1 MANEN
6 YSLNSRFFFFQL
18 FSNML
23 LNTIINNILKTSN
36 TVIVIF
42 DLDHIQLLN
51 QFALLLKVQASLY
64 FLYTVTEIVLVK
76 YWMRFI
82 LKRLVTM
89 DDAFIAFVLT
99 LENLTMSILFAIARV
114 MISDETIMPQFGS
127 AESRL

>member
-1 MANEN
+1 MKIMVRNVFP
-6 YSLNSRFFFFQL
+6 SFFQL

-23 LNTIINNILKTSN
+23 LNAIINNILKTSD
-36 TVIVIF
+36 TVMVIF
-42 DLDHIQLLN
+42 DLEHIR
-51 QFALLLKVQASLY
+51 LLKQFVLFLKAQATLY

>member
-1 MANEN
+1 
-6 YSLNSRFFFFQL
+6 
-18 FSNML
+18 ML
-23 LNTIINNILKTSN
+23 LNTIINNILRTSD
-36 TVIVIF
+36 TVMVIF
-42 DLDHIQLLN
+42 DLEHIRLLR
-51 QFALLLKVQASLY
+51 QFVFFLKVQAALY
-64 FLYTVTEIVLVK
+64 FFYTVTEIVLVK
-76 YWMRFI
+76 YWMCFI

>member
-1 MANEN
+1 
-6 YSLNSRFFFFQL
+6 
-18 FSNML
+18 ML
-23 LNTIINNILKTSN
+23 LNTIVNNILKTPD
-36 TVIVIF
+36 TLMVIF
-42 DLDHIQLLN
+42 DLEHIR
-51 QFALLLKVQASLY
+51 LLKQFVLFLKIQATLY

-114 MISDETIMPQFGS
+114 IISDESILPQFGS

>member
-23 LNTIINNILKTSN
+23 LNTIINNILKTSD
-36 TVIVIF
+36 TVMVIF
-42 DLDHIQLLN
+42 DLEHIRLLK
-51 QFALLLKVQASLY
+51 QFVLFLKVQAILY

-99 LENLTMSILFAIARV
+99 LENLTMSILFSLARV
-114 MISDETIMPQFGS
+114 MISDESMLSQFGS

>member
-1 MANEN
+1 
-6 YSLNSRFFFFQL
+6 
-18 FSNML
+18 ML
-23 LNTIINNILKTSN
+23 LNNIINSILRTSD
-36 TVIVIF
+36 TVMVIF
-42 DLDHIQLLN
+42 DLEHIRLLK
-51 QFALLLKVQASLY
+51 QFVFFLKVQAALY
-64 FLYTVTEIVLVK
+64 FFYTVTEIVLAK

-114 MISDETIMPQFGS
+114 KISYETILPQFGS

>member
-1 MANEN
+1 M
-6 YSLNSRFFFFQL
+6 
-18 FSNML
+18 
-23 LNTIINNILKTSN
+23 
-36 TVIVIF
+36 VIF
-42 DLDHIQLLN
+42 DLEHIQLLK
-51 QFALLLKVQASLY
+51 QFVFFLKVQAALY
-64 FLYTVTEIVLVK
+64 FCYTVTEIVLVK